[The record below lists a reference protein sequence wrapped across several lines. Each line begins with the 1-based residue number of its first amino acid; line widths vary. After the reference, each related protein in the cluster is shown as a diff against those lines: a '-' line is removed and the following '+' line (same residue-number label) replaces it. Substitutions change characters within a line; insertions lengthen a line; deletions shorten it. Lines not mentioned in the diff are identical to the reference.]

1 MKKQLFFA
9 HSGGPQGKPGQG
21 SYDSAVPFSHV
32 KLYKKMFPGAFLHEL
47 TGHNHAFAEVLPLLV
62 EHIRKIHINQQT
74 KVKSKDDTNT
84 GK

>member
-1 MKKQLFFA
+1 
-9 HSGGPQGKPGQG
+9 
-21 SYDSAVPFSHV
+21 
-32 KLYKKMFPGAFLHEL
+32 MFPGAFLHEL